1 MVLIVAILIGML
13 FPNVVIVADGRSELK
28 IKFDFDVQNQDD
40 VWVALCWNELE
51 KNEALTNGLS
61 GEVPFHPLLFA
72 EDRIG
77 EIDFPHSSK
86 YNGDAELSYHEPEF
100 VVIQMG
106 QNGSGESL
114 VFEMPQGRGARTLD
128 ANPQYAIV
136 NEALHEVRD

>member
-1 MVLIVAILIGML
+1 MTVSRFFELLLVVLIVAILIGML

-40 VWVALCWNELE
+40 VWWRYAG
-51 KNEALTNGLS
+51 T
-61 GEVPFHPLLFA
+61 
-72 EDRIG
+72 
-77 EIDFPHSSK
+77 
-86 YNGDAELSYHEPEF
+86 NGDAELSYHEPEF

-106 QNGSGESL
+106 QNGSGEPL